1 MNAGSGGLNSRD
13 PSCASAAAMAAAAA
27 AHAAPSPP
35 SRPLRAAA
43 EALAAELVRITAL
56 ADACSPRGV
65 LEALALAAA
74 AGVHGGKGEE
84 ERVTEFSAAIG
95 RVRVIVGRLEDDS
108 GEVVRA
114 GREVTPG
121 DVEIDTDG
129 SRRAAP
135 AHGGRSS
142 SKTHSS
148 ASLNRNSRS
157 SPEDGGVHSS
167 VELFRKEFVARTKE
181 AGGLRALALSWN
193 GVARLEEAFLAWV
206 GEVGLLGRYCVA
218 FECLGPE
225 KKNRRVPKP
234 VSYKFGSKAA

>member
-13 PSCASAAAMAAAAA
+13 PSCASAGAMAAAA

-35 SRPLRAAA
+35 SRPLRAVA

-74 AGVHGGKGEE
+74 AGFHGGNGEE
-84 ERVTEFSAAIG
+84 ERVAEFSAAIG
-95 RVRVIVGRLEDDS
+95 RVRLIVVRLEDDS
-108 GEVVRA
+108 SEVVSA
-114 GREVTPG
+114 GRGVTPG
-121 DVEIDTDG
+121 NIDIDKDG
-129 SRRAAP
+129 SGGVAP

-142 SKTHSS
+142 SKMHSS
-148 ASLNRNSRS
+148 ASLDRNSRS
-157 SPEDGGVHSS
+157 GPEDGGVLSS

-206 GEVGLLGRYCVA
+206 GEVRCFGYHKYRVA
-218 FECLGPE
+218 FACLEPE
-225 KKNRRVPKP
+225 KKNRRAPNQ
-234 VSYKFGSKAA
+234 